1 MNIGAT
7 IKTLRKEKNIKQI
20 DLAQNCGISQTYLS
34 QIEKGLKIPTIDVL
48 EKISTNLGLPYPVL
62 SFLTLDTS
70 NISEDKKEIYNKFQ
84 PVISGLIK
92 EIFF

>member
-1 MNIGAT
+1 MNIGET
-7 IKTLRKEKNIKQI
+7 IKILRKEKNIKQL
-20 DLAQNCGISQTYLS
+20 DLAESSGISQTYLS
-34 QIEKGLKIPTIDVL
+34 QIEKGTKTPTIDVL

-62 SFLTLDTS
+62 SFLSLDTNS
-70 NISEDKKEIYNKFQ
+70 ISAEKKEIYNRFE